1 MTNTTE
7 GRVSRAQSQEQGPPS
22 ARAEFFD
29 VNSLFFTTSV
39 SVRKGRGQ
47 HAVIKLRMMVM
58 MMMMTNGPIR
68 VKQANQSSAV
78 IGQYV

>member
-1 MTNTTE
+1 MIIPTIIMIMIIIIITISKYNN
-7 GRVSRAQSQEQGPPS
+7 V
-22 ARAEFFD
+22 
-29 VNSLFFTTSV
+29 FFTTSV

-47 HAVIKLRMMVM
+47 HAVIKLRVL

-68 VKQANQSSAV
+68 VKQAKQSSAV

>member
-1 MTNTTE
+1 MTPQEKRE
-7 GRVSRAQSQEQGPPS
+7 GGC
-22 ARAEFFD
+22 
-29 VNSLFFTTSV
+29 LFSSNLIFTTSV

-47 HAVIKLRMMVM
+47 QAVIQVSG
-58 MMMMTNGPIR
+58 MMTNGPIR